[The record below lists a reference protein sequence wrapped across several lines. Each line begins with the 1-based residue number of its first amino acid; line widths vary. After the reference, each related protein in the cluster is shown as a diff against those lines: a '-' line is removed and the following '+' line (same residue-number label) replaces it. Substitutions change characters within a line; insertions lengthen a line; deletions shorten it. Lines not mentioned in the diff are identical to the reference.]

1 MKKCVIFAGG
11 DFEIA
16 DFAERDRGLFAICA
30 DGGYRHAESVGLKP
44 DVFIGDFDSFDGLL
58 PENIEVHRSVPEKD
72 DTDTMLAVKYAIE
85 NNFNYIIIYGGL
97 GGRFDHTF
105 ANIQTLIYA
114 FEKNC
119 TAVIRSEKN
128 IISVVGEGL
137 HSYKKLEN
145 YYFSIFALT
154 DRLEIDY
161 LRGVKYPLENY
172 VIRQD
177 FPIGTSNEI
186 VHFYKAE
193 LKINSGLALVVY
205 SKM

>member
-1 MKKCVIFAGG
+1 M
-11 DFEIA
+11 
-16 DFAERDRGLFAICA
+16 
-30 DGGYRHAESVGLKP
+30 
-44 DVFIGDFDSFDGLL
+44 
-58 PENIEVHRSVPEKD
+58 
-72 DTDTMLAVKYAIE
+72 
-85 NNFNYIIIYGGL
+85 
-97 GGRFDHTF
+97 
-105 ANIQTLIYA
+105 
-114 FEKNC
+114 
-119 TAVIRSEKN
+119 
-128 IISVVGEGL
+128 VGEGL